1 MCYNGST
8 INTNIELS
16 YDPEALSNW
25 ELFWNKYGR
34 FVLGTVELLA
44 GLALCLTGY
53 GGGLGVGLIIGGGS
67 TLISEGLTSA
77 GMNSRGAMQV
87 ESTLTIA
94 AGVLLCFTALAPLG
108 ASLIGAGACGLIG
121 GLISEKVGGNYSV
134 GWVIGNVVGGI
145 LGSYA
150 YQGVQAI
157 RKPYNQCGRE
167 CFIAGTL
174 VLCRDENGEESYK
187 PIEEIEVGD
196 MVWAYDEETGESDW
210 KPVVRLFRNESKDWT
225 IVKING
231 EEIESTPGHKYYLP
245 EKKAWKSASLLK
257 KGDKVLLSSGGY
269 AIIEFVKSKHYD
281 KPQTTYN
288 FEVKDFHTYFIG
300 IGVCVHNRGC
310 NVLKPDPNAKGA
322 HSTFRRDPK
331 TGQIT
336 HYATYE
342 PNPLN
347 PTGFD
352 EVLRYDGVGKAHGG
366 IPTPHVEGKSIP
378 GRVRAAYPWEIPRH
392 RS

>member
-1 MCYNGST
+1 MNPIRWKSQYYDTESGLYFMGGRYYSPEIRRYLSAASAESMMGNAAMIYGLNPYLLTLTNPINMCYNGNT

-94 AGVLLCFTALAPLG
+94 AGVLLCFTAMAPLG

-121 GLISEKVGGNYSV
+121 GLISERVGGNYSV

-157 RKPYNQCGRE
+157 RRVAT
-167 CFIAGTL
+167 AGAAANTE
-174 VLCRDENGEESYK
+174 VANAATPEANKISDMSYD
-187 PIEEIEVGD
+187 D
-196 MVWAYDEETGESDW
+196 MLPSEKAAYDGYSKNGWKGNYPGQAKGTRAGGNYLNSDG
-210 KPVVRLFRNESKDWT
+210 KLPTKSSYREFD
-225 IVKING
+225 INPP
-231 EEIESTPGHKYYLP
+231 TPGIGRDASRFVVSNDKIVYLTRNHY
-245 EKKAWKSASLLK
+245 LTF
-257 KGDKVLLSSGGY
+257 VR
-269 AIIEFVKSKHYD
+269 IIE
-281 KPQTTYN
+281 
-288 FEVKDFHTYFIG
+288 
-300 IGVCVHNRGC
+300 
-310 NVLKPDPNAKGA
+310 
-322 HSTFRRDPK
+322 
-331 TGQIT
+331 
-336 HYATYE
+336 
-342 PNPLN
+342 
-347 PTGFD
+347 
-352 EVLRYDGVGKAHGG
+352 
-366 IPTPHVEGKSIP
+366 
-378 GRVRAAYPWEIPRH
+378 
-392 RS
+392 